1 MALDAAPTSF
11 DVGGQ
16 PVAVVYASGAVWV
29 ANHDDATVS
38 RVDPASG
45 DVSDT
50 YSVGIHPSTI
60 AISDDQ
66 LWVTGNPG
74 GIDRS

>member
-1 MALDAAPTSF
+1 
-11 DVGGQ
+11 
-16 PVAVVYASGAVWV
+16 
-29 ANHDDATVS
+29 
-38 RVDPASG
+38 
-45 DVSDT
+45 
-50 YSVGIHPSTI
+50 VGIHPSTI